1 MPFLRKVK
9 IDCLTF
15 YCFSCIL
22 LLLRSLLPPSASA
35 KSTPDTVLLTQI
47 LFLIILVICNAFFS
61 AAEVALISLKPVTLE
76 ELSKRG
82 KRGKSLS
89 QLSSDTGRFLATVQI
104 GVTVAGFLAS
114 AFASNAFSDPL
125 AKWLEQY
132 AGLSFESLDQICVV
146 GITIILSYFSLVFG
160 ELAPKQIALRYPSVI
175 ALNMA
180 IPVCMLA
187 RVTSPLVWLLNNSVN
202 LLMKPFG
209 SPENNQKVTEEEIR
223 SLVQLGEKN
232 GLIAPEER
240 RIIQNVFELDDISCG
255 EIMTRRGVISA
266 IEEEDSSEKI
276 EQLLVEKD
284 FSAYPVCRGGID
296 QIVGILYVADYF
308 RFKQKNGQSPRP
320 SDVMKKPHFVPEGA
334 TLRHVLRNMRRDEF
348 EIAVVLDEFGGT
360 AGIVT
365 RADLLEELVGSL
377 HPQKPEEL
385 LIHVSESVWDS
396 GGLVRVSEVE
406 RQLDRKLPEDDHRPD
421 TVGGLLM
428 AELDD
433 IPKPGDVAVIGGLRF
448 TVQAIDGRRITHV
461 RIEVPESG
469 KDNPGHPADPA

>member
-1 MPFLRKVK
+1 
-9 IDCLTF
+9 
-15 YCFSCIL
+15 
-22 LLLRSLLPPSASA
+22 
-35 KSTPDTVLLTQI
+35 
-47 LFLIILVICNAFFS
+47 
-61 AAEVALISLKPVTLE
+61 
-76 ELSKRG
+76 
-82 KRGKSLS
+82 
-89 QLSSDTGRFLATVQI
+89 
-104 GVTVAGFLAS
+104 
-114 AFASNAFSDPL
+114 
-125 AKWLEQY
+125 
-132 AGLSFESLDQICVV
+132 
-146 GITIILSYFSLVFG
+146 
-160 ELAPKQIALRYPSVI
+160 
-175 ALNMA
+175 
-180 IPVCMLA
+180 
-187 RVTSPLVWLLNNSVN
+187 
-202 LLMKPFG
+202 MKPFG
-209 SPENNQKVTEEEIR
+209 SAENSQKVTEEEIR
-223 SLVQLGEKN
+223 SLVNMGEKD
-232 GLIAPEER
+232 GLIAPDER
-240 RIIQNVFELDDISCG
+240 RIIQNVFELDDITCG

-266 IEEEDSSEKI
+266 IKEEDSAEKI
-276 EQLLVEKD
+276 EELLVEKG
-284 FSAYPVCRGGID
+284 FSAYPVCRGDID

-308 RFKQKNGQSPRP
+308 RFKQNNGRSPLP

-334 TLRHVLRNMRRDEF
+334 TLQHVLRNMRRDGF

-365 RADLLEELVGSL
+365 RDDLLEELVGSL